1 MIIHYSTNSKKN
13 IHQNIKK
20 IFLTKDFSIAGEES
34 AILLS
39 IFYETLCQENPKKK
53 KSKMLSI
60 YY

>member
-13 IHQNIKK
+13 IHKNIKK
-20 IFLTKDFSIAGEES
+20 IFLTKDFSIAREES

-39 IFYETLCQENPKKK
+39 IFLETLCQENPKKK
-53 KSKMLSI
+53 KLKLLSI